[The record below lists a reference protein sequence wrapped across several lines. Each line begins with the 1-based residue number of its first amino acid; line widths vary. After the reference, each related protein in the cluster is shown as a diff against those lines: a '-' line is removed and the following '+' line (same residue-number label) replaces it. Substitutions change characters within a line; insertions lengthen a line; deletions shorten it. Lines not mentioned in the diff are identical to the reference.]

1 MNKECIVEPVWFK
14 GILSSFYL
22 VGHKECAILVYNV
35 FDKNEIKEKN
45 TQSVEFLA
53 HFTEEGFTVNS
64 KFDESFVVV
73 VVAHYHAYHTVLY
86 VLCPY
91 IQKTNTTEG

>member
-1 MNKECIVEPVWFK
+1 M
-14 GILSSFYL
+14 
-22 VGHKECAILVYNV
+22 VYNV
-35 FDKNEIKEKN
+35 FGRSEIKEN
-45 TQSVEFLA
+45 NMQSVEFLA

-73 VVAHYHAYHTVLY
+73 VVVVVVAHYHTYHTVLY